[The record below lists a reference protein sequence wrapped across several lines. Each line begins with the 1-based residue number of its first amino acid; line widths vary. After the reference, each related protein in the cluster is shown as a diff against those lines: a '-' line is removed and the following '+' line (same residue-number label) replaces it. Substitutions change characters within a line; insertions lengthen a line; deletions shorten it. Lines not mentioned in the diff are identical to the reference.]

1 MRIYQAKHSDWTF
14 CLGDY
19 HCGMGRSI
27 NNPYSYA
34 KRKGAELT
42 QTRILRLLF
51 CRFCAF
57 VLSNITELEA
67 LPYRDFPPPA
77 GSGNDVD
84 TALFDGDGRVEA
96 AVKTCSAHRKH
107 CDFSDRFRQVDGLVS
122 GVHA

>member
-84 TALFDGDGRVEA
+84 TDLFEGNSRVMA
-96 AVKTCSAHRKH
+96 AIDTMAVH
-107 CDFSDRFRQVDGLVS
+107 CKYLNFANCLR
-122 GVHA
+122 